1 VGEKV
6 FVCVSRNAVAQPAP
20 SLPFALPH
28 TGALPGLRGP
38 GKPIAVAD
46 M

>member
-1 VGEKV
+1 VGFAERGK
-6 FVCVSRNAVAQPAP
+6 QPAQRW